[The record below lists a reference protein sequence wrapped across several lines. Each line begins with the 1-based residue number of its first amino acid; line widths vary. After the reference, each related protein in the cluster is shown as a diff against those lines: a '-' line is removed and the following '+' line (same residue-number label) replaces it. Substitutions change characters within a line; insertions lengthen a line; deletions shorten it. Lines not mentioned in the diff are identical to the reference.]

1 MRISKLLLAFA
12 LAGAPSLAHAHGKE
26 GHQAAGPNGG
36 QLVTANGHH
45 VEFVV
50 KDENLIFYVTDEAN
64 KPETTKDAVASVTL
78 QSKGK
83 PAIVPL
89 SPAEPNQ
96 LTAKLEPAVAAG
108 VKLVISAKLS
118 GGHDL
123 QARFVSK

>member
-1 MRISKLLLAFA
+1 MRISKLLIALA
-12 LAGAPSLAHAHGKE
+12 LAGAPSLAHAHGPA

-36 QLVTANGHH
+36 QVVAADGHH
-45 VEFVV
+45 VEFIV
-50 KDENLIFYVTDEAN
+50 KNGNLVFYVTDEAN

-83 PAIVPL
+83 PVIVPL

-108 VKLVISAKLS
+108 AKLVMSAKLS
-118 GGHDL
+118 DGHDL
-123 QARFVSK
+123 QARFVTK